1 MNIILVS
8 NVRRHSIKVNLKPFA
23 LYGVIALILSSAGG
37 LFYSG
42 YYLAQHQAEQLVYTA
57 RNETQSIWEQ
67 ELTQQQDSL
76 ADLRTNTEKSLDAM
90 AGRLSTLQGYI
101 MRLDALGSRLAVMA
115 DLDDMEFG
123 VENPPGMG
131 GPLPANA
138 MSKLQINDLLNTFDQ
153 LEYTLKDRSE
163 KLTAMESMLINRTLQ
178 EQTSPGG
185 KPSLGG
191 YLTSV
196 FGYRTDPMSGNR
208 EFHEGLDFAGRQGT
222 PVVAVAAGIITW
234 SGSRYGFGNMI
245 EISHGNGYI
254 TRYAHNNKNLV
265 SVGEK
270 VERGEVIATMGNTG
284 RSTGT
289 HVHFEVI
296 YNGRHVD
303 PRKYLSSK

>member
-1 MNIILVS
+1 MNIIFVS
-8 NVRRHSIKVNLKPFA
+8 HAKRHSLKVNLKPFA
-23 LYGVIALILSSAGG
+23 LYSVIGMIIFSGAG

-42 YYLAQHQAEQLVYTA
+42 YYLAQRQAEQFVSSA
-57 RNETQSIWEQ
+57 RTQTQSIWQQ
-67 ELTQQQDSL
+67 ELTQQEDSL
-76 ADLRTNTEKSLDAM
+76 ADLRLNTEKSLDAM

-101 MRLDALGSRLAVMA
+101 MRLDALGSRLADMA

-123 VENPPGMG
+123 
-131 GPLPANA
+131 
-138 MSKLQINDLLNTFDQ
+138 
-153 LEYTLKDRSE
+153 
-163 KLTAMESMLINRTLQ
+163 
-178 EQTSPGG
+178 EQTSPEG

-191 YLTSV
+191 YLSSV
-196 FGYRTDPMSGNR
+196 FGYRTDPMSGNK
-208 EFHEGLDFAGRQGT
+208 EFHEGLDFAGREGT

-234 SGSRYGFGNMI
+234 SGKRYGFGNMI

>member
-1 MNIILVS
+1 MNIIFVS
-8 NVRRHSIKVNLKPFA
+8 HAKRHSLKVNLKPFA
-23 LYGVIALILSSAGG
+23 LYSVIGMIIFSGAG

-42 YYLAQHQAEQLVYTA
+42 YYLAQRQAEQFVSSA
-57 RNETQSIWEQ
+57 RTQTQSIWQQ
-67 ELTQQQDSL
+67 ELTQQEDSL
-76 ADLRTNTEKSLDAM
+76 ADLRLNTEKSLDAM

-101 MRLDALGSRLAVMA
+101 MRLDALGSRLADMA

-131 GPLPANA
+131 GPLQANA
-138 MSKLQINDLLNTFDQ
+138 VSKVEITDLLNTFDQ
-153 LEYTLKDRSE
+153 LEYTLRDRSE

-178 EQTSPGG
+178 EQTSPEG

-191 YLTSV
+191 YLSSV
-196 FGYRTDPMSGNR
+196 FGYRTDPMSGNK
-208 EFHEGLDFAGRQGT
+208 EFHEGLDFAGREGT

-234 SGSRYGFGNMI
+234 SGKRYGFGNMI

-265 SVGEK
+265 GVGEK